1 MIALDDVLA
10 RVEDVRRTSRGYS
23 AKCPG
28 HRDGRASLSI
38 RARDDGRGV
47 LLHCFASCTYG
58 EIVRALKLDP
68 PARDDGGRRS
78 LDVHAL
84 ALRLARSQRWAD
96 PQARAIA
103 RCSRYVRECD
113 RAAETVRAAAR
124 AAGDTAATWD
134 ALALAA
140 RCETEARRVEYALDE
155 ALV

>member
-1 MIALDDVLA
+1 M
-10 RVEDVRRTSRGYS
+10 
-23 AKCPG
+23 
-28 HRDGRASLSI
+28 
-38 RARDDGRGV
+38 
-47 LLHCFASCTYG
+47 LLHCFAGCAYG

-68 PARDDGGRRS
+68 PARDDGGRRA

-96 PQARAIA
+96 PRARAIA
-103 RCSRYVRECD
+103 RCSRYVRERD
-113 RAAETVRAAAR
+113 RTAETVRAAAG

-140 RCETEARRVEYALDE
+140 RCETEARRVENALDE